1 MCGKNHCLYLRHS
14 RRAVAAPASGGEPVV
29 GAAGEATAPHAP
41 TANQQQG
48 CWLGEARRAPGATP
62 RLLRCLSANSVLHCA
77 AAAFYVSG
85 GGGFSFHGKR
95 APRSQPKARLGSA
108 CFLRCGH
115 HLAPAAPRR
124 RAAAAG
130 RCPQLPCSLFF
141 HVLELS

>member
-1 MCGKNHCLYLRHS
+1 LCGKNLCLYLRQS
-14 RRAVAAPASGGEPVV
+14 RRADAAPASGGEPVV
-29 GAAGEATAPHAP
+29 GAAGEAAAPHAP

-62 RLLRCLSANSVLHCA
+62 RLLRCLSANGALHCA
-77 AAAFYVSG
+77 AAAFCVSG

-95 APRSQPKARLGSA
+95 APRSQPKAGLGPH
-108 CFLRCGH
+108 CGRRCGH

-130 RCPQLPCSLFF
+130 RCPQLICSCFF
-141 HVLELS
+141 HVIEWL